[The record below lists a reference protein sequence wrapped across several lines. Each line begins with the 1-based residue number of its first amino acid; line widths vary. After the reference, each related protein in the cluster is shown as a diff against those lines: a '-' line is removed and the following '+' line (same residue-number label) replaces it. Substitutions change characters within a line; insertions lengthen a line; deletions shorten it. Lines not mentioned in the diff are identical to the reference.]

1 MRIGWDTGKRA
12 IYEWRIIRLLP
23 KQRGIKQ
30 ALVYCY
36 WKGFVAGR
44 RGDLCTKYSQRMI
57 PSEQK
62 QEAIADG
69 LATNWGLPIGQV
81 NFKKE
86 RNNR

>member
-1 MRIGWDTGKRA
+1 
-12 IYEWRIIRLLP
+12 
-23 KQRGIKQ
+23 
-30 ALVYCY
+30 
-36 WKGFVAGR
+36 
-44 RGDLCTKYSQRMI
+44 MI

-69 LATNWGLPIGQV
+69 LATNCGLPIGQV